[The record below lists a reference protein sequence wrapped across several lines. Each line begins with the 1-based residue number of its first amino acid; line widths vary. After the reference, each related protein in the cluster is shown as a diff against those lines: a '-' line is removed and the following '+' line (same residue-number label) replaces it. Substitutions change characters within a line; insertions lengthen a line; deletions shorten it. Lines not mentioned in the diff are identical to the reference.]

1 MNEIWKDIDGYN
13 GAYQVSNLG
22 RVRHIQTNILKADY
36 RPTRKEYAYAQAR
49 ISIRGKHYS
58 IHRLVA
64 QTFIPN
70 PKKLPQVNH
79 KDGNTRN
86 NRVENLE
93 WCTAKDNTKHAI
105 ETGLKKLKVPL
116 EKYEY
121 VCAEYLKGRT
131 MKNIGEEF
139 GVHDTRIRDILK
151 KSNVKIR
158 KKGGY
163 EWK

>member
-1 MNEIWKDIDGYN
+1 MKEIWKDIDGYN
-13 GAYQVSNLG
+13 GVYQVSNLG

-36 RPTRKEYAYAQAR
+36 RPPRKKYTYAQAR
-49 ISIRGKHYS
+49 VSIRGKHYS

-64 QTFIPN
+64 QAF
-70 PKKLPQVNH
+70 
-79 KDGNTRN
+79 
-86 NRVENLE
+86 
-93 WCTAKDNTKHAI
+93 KDNTKHAI

-121 VCAEYLKGRT
+121 VCTEYLKGRT

-151 KSNVKIR
+151 KTNVKIR